1 LVSEQQLRMETA
13 IAAKKELNLIVSF
26 RGSKA
31 TIPLK
36 PGTTVHNIKS
46 SLAESINRDDDSIQ
60 MQPHEI
66 KLLLKGK
73 VLASDVMDVSS
84 MPQISK
90 SKKDIKLIAMGISS
104 SEKQSNDDQI
114 QEKLRSAPRIRND
127 LTPAGRRDIAQRRKI
142 GRKFMAEKLVKNT
155 NIDSSSSHYKFHRIE
170 TLPMLPEQ
178 AKAKQILTELANDP
192 GILACMAKH
201 QFTVGC
207 LAEMYPEGKVGES
220 EVCVMGLNQNKG
232 QKIFIR
238 LRTDDLRG
246 FRKIL
251 SIRKV
256 LFHEMAHNVHSE
268 HNGDFFQLMRQ
279 IEKDCNEMNWTKGTG
294 QSLGGR
300 GSHSQYSDEYDDVG
314 IDQLYIGGTGRLGGS
329 DDTTKHLTRR
339 ELMARAAM
347 TRIST
352 EEEEIEMNCG
362 CGAEIYEEMG
372 DVENPSQ
379 STTTLLDM
387 DMDESKTREND

>member
-1 LVSEQQLRMETA
+1 METSG
-13 IAAKKELNLIVSF
+13 IAEKSLNLIISF
-26 RGSKA
+26 RGSKT
-31 TIPLK
+31 TISLK
-36 PGTTVHNIKS
+36 PGITVHNVKS
-46 SLAESINRDDDSIQ
+46 LLAESINRDNDSIK

-73 VLASDVMDVSS
+73 VLSSDNIDIST

-90 SKKDIKLIAMGISS
+90 SKKDIKLIAMGMSS
-104 SEKQSNDDQI
+104 SERRSNDDQI
-114 QEKLRSAPRIRND
+114 QERLKNAPRIRDD
-127 LTPAGRRDIAQRRKI
+127 LTPDGRREMAQRRKL
-142 GRKFMAEKLVKNT
+142 GRKLMLEKLNKT
-155 NIDSSSSHYKFHRIE
+155 THKHSSSSHYKFHRIE

-207 LAEMYPEGKVGES
+207 LAELYPEGKVGES

-232 QKIFIR
+232 QKILIR

-246 FRKIL
+246 FRKML

-256 LFHEMAHNVHSE
+256 LFHELAHNVHSE

-279 IEKDCNEMNWTKGTG
+279 IEKDCNEMNWTKGNG
-294 QSLGGR
+294 QSLSGSGG
-300 GSHSQYSDEYDDVG
+300 HTQYGDEYDDIG
-314 IDQLYIGGTGRLGGS
+314 MDQLYIGGSGRLGGG
-329 DDTTKHLTRR
+329 DNNTKHLSRR
-339 ELMARAAM
+339 ELMARAALRRM
-347 TRIST
+347 TA

-362 CGAEIYEEMG
+362 CGATIYEQMG
-372 DVENPSQ
+372 NVENPTQ
-379 STTTLLDM
+379 STTTMLDI
-387 DMDESKTREND
+387 DMDESETQENK

>member
-1 LVSEQQLRMETA
+1 
-13 IAAKKELNLIVSF
+13 
-26 RGSKA
+26 
-31 TIPLK
+31 
-36 PGTTVHNIKS
+36 
-46 SLAESINRDDDSIQ
+46 
-60 MQPHEI
+60 
-66 KLLLKGK
+66 LLLKGK

-84 MPQISK
+84 MPQILK

-142 GRKFMAEKLVKNT
+142 GRKFMAEKLGKNT

-192 GILACMAKH
+192 GILACMVKH

-232 QKIFIR
+232 QKILIR

-246 FRKIL
+246 FRKML

-279 IEKDCNEMNWTKGTG
+279 IEKDCNEMNWTKGAG

-300 GSHSQYSDEYDDVG
+300 GSHSQYSGEYDDVG
-314 IDQLYIGGTGRLGGS
+314 IDQLYIGGTGMLGGS

-347 TRIST
+347 ARMST